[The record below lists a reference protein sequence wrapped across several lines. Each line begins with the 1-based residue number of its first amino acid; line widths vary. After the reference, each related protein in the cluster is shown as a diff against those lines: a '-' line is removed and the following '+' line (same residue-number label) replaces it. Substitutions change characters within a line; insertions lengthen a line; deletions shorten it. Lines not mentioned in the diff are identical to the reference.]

1 MCKLKYKTCAAIV
14 KVNTF
19 IITGLST
26 SLYLEYHPNTISICL
41 YS

>member
-1 MCKLKYKTCAAIV
+1 MCKLKYKTWAAIV

-26 SLYLEYHPNTISICL
+26 SLYINMLIFVKSLEY
-41 YS
+41 